1 LLTTADSGQKIS
13 EYDQLLAEA
22 VKMHQEH
29 EIKAKYFIPKMYD
42 ALRKEDLSPFDA
54 ADRIYKDVVGIWQ
67 KDTIRRL
74 LPVEA
79 KDQAARERQ
88 VLSRRSMAAAR
99 NAAGLI
105 LRDSSSSLPP
115 SSTATIAA
123 AATTEENPHYPSQE
137 DNDPAV
143 TKLEQ
148 ENSQLKKEI
157 SDLENTKKSLLERAL
172 RLERSLAEQQRQQ
185 QRDQQQQ
192 SNGHQ
197 AKDGSASKQDEITI
211 LLPPNLFMKTYAL
224 MRGSTK
230 PLLLKVKAGEA
241 IDVDKANLPR

>member
-29 EIKAKYFIPKMYD
+29 EIKAKYFIPKMYE
-42 ALRKEDLSPFDA
+42 ALRKEGLSPFDA

-105 LRDSSSSLPP
+105 LRDESSSYLSSLT
-115 SSTATIAA
+115 STTTIAA
-123 AATTEENPHYPSQE
+123 TATTEEDPPASQE
-137 DNDPAV
+137 DNDPVV
-143 TKLEQ
+143 TKLEH
-148 ENSQLKKEI
+148 ENVQLKKEI
-157 SDLENTKKSLLERAL
+157 VDLENSKKSLLERAL
-172 RLERSLAEQQRQQ
+172 RLERSLSEQQRQ

-192 SNGHQ
+192 LNGHQ
-197 AKDGSASKQDEITI
+197 AKDGSGSKQDEITI

-241 IDVDKANLPR
+241 VDVDKANLTR